1 MPGWRTG
8 QRERSG
14 HPIFDEQMTS
24 DTDSTPRRRP
34 PTIDLTATEVE
45 AEKPAA
51 SEKAGEKPPTE
62 PSDDGAAAK
71 ESGGGRNW
79 TLGDWVARVRSST
92 TAAYAI
98 GASAGVL
105 TMLVVFA
112 VLWMAGVPPARKAA
126 PPTAVSPPD
135 PTAAQ
140 IASRLDKIETAPSGQ
155 RSDAALAA
163 HVAAAEAEA
172 KALSDSLAALNR
184 RVDEIAL
191 AARDALG
198 RANAAMAAADEL
210 KSATQQP
217 GAQRGDLDALTNRIA
232 ALEQTVKVL
241 SENIARRPAT
251 IDDHAARTTLAAEAL
266 RAAVDRGA
274 PFATELGALKSLG
287 TAESALAPLEPF
299 AADGVPSSSALAHE
313 LTALTPA
320 LLRASGA
327 AATDGSFLER
337 LRAHAQRL
345 VRITPI
351 DAPQGDDPEAV
362 VARINAAAARIDL
375 SAAIAEIALLPGSAR
390 PLAEPWTRKAEA
402 REKALAASRRV
413 AADALATLNAPASR

>member
-1 MPGWRTG
+1 
-8 QRERSG
+8 
-14 HPIFDEQMTS
+14 MTS

-62 PSDDGAAAK
+62 PSDDGVAAK

-92 TAAYAI
+92 TVAYAI

-105 TMLVVFA
+105 TVLVAFA
-112 VLWMAGVPPARKAA
+112 VLWMAGVLPARNAA
-126 PPTAVSPPD
+126 PSTAVSPPD

-140 IASRLDKIETAPSGQ
+140 LASRLDKIETAPSGQ

-198 RANAAMAAADEL
+198 RANAATAAADEL

-232 ALEQTVKVL
+232 ALEQTVRVL

-266 RAAVDRGA
+266 RAAVERGA
-274 PFATELGALKSLG
+274 PFATELAALKSLG
-287 TAESALAPLEPF
+287 TGESALAPLQPF

-327 AATDGSFLER
+327 AASDGSFLER
-337 LRAHAQRL
+337 LQAHAQRL

-362 VARINAAAARIDL
+362 VARINAAAARVDF

>member
-1 MPGWRTG
+1 MPGRRTG

-112 VLWMAGVPPARKAA
+112 VLWMAGVLPARKAA
-126 PPTAVSPPD
+126 PATAVSPPD
-135 PTAAQ
+135 TTSAQ

-217 GAQRGDLDALTNRIA
+217 GARRGDLDALPNRIA
-232 ALEQTVKVL
+232 ALEQTVKIL

-337 LRAHAQRL
+337 LQAHAQRL

-362 VARINAAAARIDL
+362 VARINAAAARVDL

>member
-1 MPGWRTG
+1 MPGRRTG

-51 SEKAGEKPPTE
+51 SEKAGEKPPTQ
-62 PSDDGAAAK
+62 PSGDGAAAK

-92 TAAYAI
+92 TVAYAI

-112 VLWMAGVPPARKAA
+112 VLWMAGVLPARNAA
-126 PPTAVSPPD
+126 HPTAVSPPD

-155 RSDAALAA
+155 RSDAALTA

-198 RANAAMAAADEL
+198 RATAAMAAADEL

-217 GAQRGDLDALTNRIA
+217 GAQRGDLDALTNRVA

-266 RAAVDRGA
+266 RAAVERGA

-287 TAESALAPLEPF
+287 TAESALTPLEPF

-337 LRAHAQRL
+337 LQAHARRL

-362 VARINAAAARIDL
+362 VARINAAAARVDL

>member
-1 MPGWRTG
+1 MQGRRTG
-8 QRERSG
+8 QWERSG
-14 HPIFDEQMTS
+14 QPIFDEQMTS

-112 VLWMAGVPPARKAA
+112 VLWMAGVLPARKAA
-126 PPTAVSPPD
+126 PATAVSPPD
-135 PTAAQ
+135 TTSAQ

-217 GAQRGDLDALTNRIA
+217 GARRGDLDALPNRIA

-266 RAAVDRGA
+266 RAAVERGA
-274 PFATELGALKSLG
+274 PFATELAALKSLG

-299 AADGVPSSSALAHE
+299 AADGVPNSSALAHE
-313 LTALTPA
+313 LTALTPV

-327 AATDGSFLER
+327 AATDGSFLGR
-337 LRAHAQRL
+337 LQAHAQRL
-345 VRITPI
+345 VRIAPI

-362 VARINAAAARIDL
+362 VARINAAAARVDL

>member
-1 MPGWRTG
+1 MPGRRTG
-8 QRERSG
+8 QWERSG
-14 HPIFDEQMTS
+14 QPIFDEQMTS

-79 TLGDWVARVRSST
+79 TLGDWVPRVRSST
-92 TAAYAI
+92 TVAYAM

-112 VLWMAGVPPARKAA
+112 VLWMAGVLPARNAA

-135 PTAAQ
+135 STAAQ

-198 RANAAMAAADEL
+198 RANAATAAADEL

-217 GAQRGDLDALTNRIA
+217 GAQRSDLDALTNRIA

-266 RAAVDRGA
+266 RAAVERGA
-274 PFATELGALKSLG
+274 PFATELAALKSLG

-299 AADGVPSSSALAHE
+299 AADGVPNSSALAHE
-313 LTALTPA
+313 LTALTPV

-327 AATDGSFLER
+327 AATDGSFLGR
-337 LRAHAQRL
+337 LQAHAQRL
-345 VRITPI
+345 VRIAPI

-362 VARINAAAARIDL
+362 VARINAAAARVDL